1 MDARG
6 EKSLMV
12 EMLLIAWLLF
22 TLLCI
27 AIGGWTGKTYGR
39 YEIKKQAIQ
48 AGVAEWIVDEN
59 GTVEFRWKAKG
70 E

>member
-1 MDARG
+1 MDAQG

-12 EMLLIAWLLF
+12 EMCLIAGLLF
-22 TLLCI
+22 LISCV
-27 AIGGWTGKTYGR
+27 AVSGWIGKTTGR

-48 AGVAEWIVDEN
+48 AGVAEWIVDEE

>member
-6 EKSLMV
+6 EKTLMA

-22 TLLCI
+22 SLLCI
-27 AIGGWTGKTYGR
+27 ALGGWIGKTTGR

-48 AGVAEWIVDEN
+48 AGVAEWIVDEE

>member
-1 MDARG
+1 MDAHG
-6 EKSLMV
+6 EKSLIT
-12 EMLLIAWLLF
+12 EMLFIAWSISSV
-22 TLLCI
+22 LCI
-27 AIGGWTGKTYGR
+27 AIGGWIGKTTGR

-48 AGVAEWIVDEN
+48 AGVAEWIVDEE

>member
-1 MDARG
+1 MDAHG
-6 EKSLMV
+6 EKSLLTEILV
-12 EMLLIAWLLF
+12 IAW
-22 TLLCI
+22 TISSVLCI
-27 AIGGWTGKTYGR
+27 AVGDHIGKTIGK

-48 AGVAEWIVDEN
+48 AGVAEWIVDEE

>member
-6 EKSLMV
+6 EKSLMA

-22 TLLCI
+22 SLLCI
-27 AIGGWTGKTYGR
+27 AIGGWIGKTTGR
-39 YEIKKQAIQ
+39 YEIKKQAVQ
-48 AGVAEWIVDEN
+48 AGVAEWIVDEE

-70 E
+70 